1 MFTAMQRRSIFHSHW
16 ISHSPSL
23 LDRTIFFGTRTGSF
37 WGSKVRVSLTPIL
50 ITFLS
55 RQPRFCLSRWSG
67 GHRFP
72 VSLVTQAH
80 LTALLFL
87 NGRTP
92 SGRIFLRVRQGPQQ
106 LNLLVDLG
114 VTCCA
119 QCAGVWPVFGVIGA
133 VGQGSQDC
141 RESPACCPYEWCH
154 VCGRGYPRQL
164 PEGVGDPDGYPRWVS
179 PPGAFAGGRWALGS
193 STPTGG
199 AA

>member
-1 MFTAMQRRSIFHSHW
+1 MKPIQTVMLESNPKGNVHCDAKTQHFHSHW

-23 LDRTIFFGTRTGSF
+23 LDRTIFFGMRTGSF

-119 QCAGVWPVFGVIGA
+119 QCAGVWPRV
-133 VGQGSQDC
+133 
-141 RESPACCPYEWCH
+141 WCNW
-154 VCGRGYPRQL
+154 CSGTGFPGLPRVTCLL
-164 PEGVGDPDGYPRWVS
+164 PI
-179 PPGAFAGGRWALGS
+179 
-193 STPTGG
+193 
-199 AA
+199 